1 RPTRRA
7 RNGKP
12 TVSSRS
18 IASVEVSGRAVPLA
32 PPVAA
37 ASLPP
42 DPLPP
47 DVPAPP
53 AVPTPTPPPPAP
65 ALGAPEPVPA
75 RSSVEKRPRVEERPR
90 TVPSESGAA
99 GAVPDAVSEAVSAA
113 ESAVEPASVSPR
125 ARALATP
132 SDRPPT
138 NEVAPLP
145 SVGVAPRRGRR
156 CAERQGGIGI
166 GVTTGRRPRRTERHR
181 SGAVGLAALG
191 GGC

>member
-1 RPTRRA
+1 FEDRPDLRDRGIRLVEVEESGHAESLARSRGTGGRLSRDPSCGWAEPTGRRHRQRRPRRSGEAQRTDLTIRRRATNPPALRPTRRA

-47 DVPAPP
+47 DVPTPP

-75 RSSVEKRPRVEERPR
+75 
-90 TVPSESGAA
+90 
-99 GAVPDAVSEAVSAA
+99 
-113 ESAVEPASVSPR
+113 
-125 ARALATP
+125 
-132 SDRPPT
+132 
-138 NEVAPLP
+138 
-145 SVGVAPRRGRR
+145 
-156 CAERQGGIGI
+156 
-166 GVTTGRRPRRTERHR
+166 
-181 SGAVGLAALG
+181 
-191 GGC
+191 